1 MKTPEPITA
10 AQAGEAAT
18 RILERRRQIDD
29 PHLDEFITA
38 GHDAR
43 ELIQVALKRR
53 RGIPDWVA
61 EADVHDVLALHVRQ
75 WWEWVADDLAVLE
88 QAERLVMNR
97 KEVGELLS
105 LSTGQSIVDRIKT
118 RRRQLATLRG
128 EPDPAELADVTS
140 EPDRTAAQQHWL
152 DTHLDTL
159 DRVRAAILEH
169 KNLGSD
175 EAYEGLLDV
184 AGESWAPATMTLMI
198 YAVFDLRQTTAVAA
212 LPDDHPLQATLE
224 EWDALVER
232 YRRVGG

>member
-128 EPDPAELADVTS
+128 EPDPAELADVPS

-175 EAYEGLLDV
+175 EAYESLLDV

-198 YAVFDLRQTTAVAA
+198 YAVFDLRQTPAVAA
-212 LPDDHPLQATLE
+212 LADDHPLQATLE